1 MAIQNFTTWTEV
13 DPGSKLSQTST
24 TATATT
30 LDAVSS
36 NETYLYKDFGAGA
49 YPGDYGPFRFSSVIS
64 AQSSTN
70 GRGCLFSIS
79 PILPNIGDGAVVYER
94 STRVWWNNGTL
105 YLAHWE
111 DGNNSSTVPSSQNST
126 SVSAVALGTTFY
138 CEVQRISGV
147 VSCKIYSDSSYTTLA
162 ATVSITPT
170 TTYSHR
176 YIIATAKMSSGSA
189 ATLTFS
195 VSNLIVSTLP
205 IIDSIGSNNTI
216 YANSSNVVIVGSDLD
231 AGAFAKLVYDNQ
243 EILMIDYVANA
254 TQPYFTSPSLAN
266 VFASQ
271 IQFTDS
277 ANLQI
282 LNAQSGI
289 VATKIVSFQPD
300 ANVKLVHNVT
310 DVTQAGNTGSIYYG
324 QSPAITVNDQIVY
337 DKKSTLSYNV
347 AIDSQGFIT
356 IDSLNTDANDS
367 FTYRVYE
374 SSSHIWGSEGTI
386 TFVGE
391 GGAIY
396 ISNKIKM
403 YIRVV

>member
-1 MAIQNFTTWTEV
+1 MPITYV
-13 DPGSKLSQTST
+13 GG
-24 TATATT
+24 TA
-30 LDAVSS
+30 
-36 NETYLYKDFGAGA
+36 
-49 YPGDYGPFRFSSVIS
+49 
-64 AQSSTN
+64 
-70 GRGCLFSIS
+70 
-79 PILPNIGDGAVVYER
+79 
-94 STRVWWNNGTL
+94 
-105 YLAHWE
+105 
-111 DGNNSSTVPSSQNST
+111 
-126 SVSAVALGTTFY
+126 
-138 CEVQRISGV
+138 
-147 VSCKIYSDSSYTTLA
+147 
-162 ATVSITPT
+162 
-170 TTYSHR
+170 
-176 YIIATAKMSSGSA
+176 
-189 ATLTFS
+189 
-195 VSNLIVSTLP
+195 
-205 IIDSIGSNNTI
+205 NTI
-216 YANSSNVVIVGSDLD
+216 YANSSNVVVTGTSLEN
-231 AGAFAKLVYDNQ
+231 GAYAKLVYDNQ

-300 ANVKLVHNVT
+300 ANVKLVHNGT
-310 DVTQAGNTGSIYYG
+310 DITEAGNTGSIYYS
-324 QSPAITVNDQIVY
+324 QSPSITVNDQIVY
-337 DKKSTLSYNV
+337 DKKSTLTYNV

-386 TFVGE
+386 TFIGE